1 MLQEEND
8 EKRLDRE
15 VQKKKKKKSDL
26 EMSSD
31 LTQSLLIIIVFF
43 SALQFFPAL
52 PTDFNLKEE
61 KTYIQVMMG
70 FLLYR
75 EKKKAM

>member
-15 VQKKKKKKSDL
+15 VQKKKKKSDL